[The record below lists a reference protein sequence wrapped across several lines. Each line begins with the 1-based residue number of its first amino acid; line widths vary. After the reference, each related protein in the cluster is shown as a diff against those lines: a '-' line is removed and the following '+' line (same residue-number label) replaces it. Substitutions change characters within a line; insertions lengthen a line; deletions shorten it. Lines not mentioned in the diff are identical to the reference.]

1 MNKAGE
7 NFLKRESPALM
18 FLKTFLICL
27 FIVKL
32 LTTFDN
38 GDGAILIFKG
48 SSIAVIWEEK
58 FTYIFKPCIDVNLKL
73 RAVHLKFRS
82 IGAVRTFASTFFSEQ
97 VVSYGSD
104 EYSIAYFKISPPGID
119 KIDFSY
125 N

>member
-58 FTYIFKPCIDVNLKL
+58 FTYIFKPCIDVYLKL
-73 RAVHLKFRS
+73 RAVHL
-82 IGAVRTFASTFFSEQ
+82 VRTFASTFFSEQ
-97 VVSYGSD
+97 IVSYGSD